1 MTEGASSSS
10 ITRTKIVPSMFAC
23 DFPLVPVTVDVSS
36 ASARVVDS
44 FLWSLSMEAANMTVD
59 EFAYTTCVDRG
70 LPQSFQV
77 QMALQLREQL
87 KAHADLLA
95 LCKALETAES
105 GSGSGSALACAADE
119 LLHVDVSIRANAVEY
134 TDSFSFDP
142 FDPYFSPEEFASL
155 AVADQGLPPS
165 MEASIAFRIREVTY
179 NDMLKRLCAVESF
192 GAVRGSLVGAR
203 TAEAWAALRKCKDK
217 KLAPATSST
226 HVVLH
231 TPDTV
236 LREVGALW
244 RQTKEAMLQQSAN
257 PNPNPNPNPA
267 SDVHP
272 SELHPE
278 PGWRMDNAS
287 LWVAHV

>member
-105 GSGSGSALACAADE
+105 ELSGTISGLRKNKPTPAADGM
-119 LLHVDVSIRANAVEY
+119 IGRAVELEPA
-134 TDSFSFDP
+134 TGA
-142 FDPYFSPEEFASL
+142 E
-155 AVADQGLPPS
+155 
-165 MEASIAFRIREVTY
+165 
-179 NDMLKRLCAVESF
+179 NDMYDDDDDDADDYDDSADEEYDDDEYDDQADDADAADPDRCVPPHTHSTSPGTGRVRQLVLCLF
-192 GAVRGSLVGAR
+192 
-203 TAEAWAALRKCKDK
+203 C
-217 KLAPATSST
+217 ST
-226 HVVLH
+226 TL
-231 TPDTV
+231 
-236 LREVGALW
+236 L
-244 RQTKEAMLQQSAN
+244 
-257 PNPNPNPNPA
+257 
-267 SDVHP
+267 
-272 SELHPE
+272 
-278 PGWRMDNAS
+278 
-287 LWVAHV
+287 